1 MILSDA
7 APEGGVTV
15 ALSSSNPAVAT
26 VPVSVTVPAG
36 DTGANF
42 TVSTSVVAAST
53 SVTISGTYSGV
64 TRSAVLTVV
73 PAAALSSLSLSSTA
87 TGGTSLA
94 GELMLNATAPA
105 GGAGGTLS
113 RNHPPGAP
121 GPARVTVTAG
131 AMGPPFTGVPQ
142 GRPPPP
148 APADSGA
155 HGGCTQSTRP
165 T

>member
-73 PAAALSSLSLSSTA
+73 PAATLSSLSLSSTA

-105 GGAGGTLS
+105 GGAEVTPS
-113 RNHPPGAP
+113 THNPAGAP
-121 GPARVTVTAG
+121 GPGSGTGAARATTA
-131 AMGPPFTGVPQ
+131 PL
-142 GRPPPP
+142 
-148 APADSGA
+148 
-155 HGGCTQSTRP
+155 
-165 T
+165 